1 MSRKRRAALMS
12 VCSNSVL
19 IVAKLAVGL
28 LTGAV
33 SIISEAIHSAMDL
46 VAALIAFFSVSRS
59 DAPPDDCHPYG
70 HDKIENVSGVIEALL
85 ILAASVWILLEAGAK
100 LLEPAPLASP
110 GWGVLVM
117 GGSALVNVLVSGHLY
132 RVAREEESL
141 ALEADALHLKAD
153 VLTSLGVAAGLLI
166 IWGGTALGWDLA
178 RLDPLVAIGVA
189 LFILK
194 EAIELLARALRGLL
208 DHRMEEGELGS
219 LEALLRE
226 HCPQGIDYH
235 DLRSRQSGRR
245 RHIDFHLTVP
255 PAMTV
260 ARSHA
265 LCDELERAIRG
276 LLPHAVVLIHVEPD
290 GLHQG

>member
-1 MSRKRRAALMS
+1 MNTKSRAALLS
-12 VCSNSVL
+12 VCSNSLL

-59 DAPPDDCHPYG
+59 DAPPDERHPYG
-70 HDKIENVSGVIEALL
+70 HDKIENISGVIEALL
-85 ILAASVWILLEAGAK
+85 ILVASLWIMTEALDK
-100 LLEPAPLASP
+100 LLHPEPISGA

-117 GGSALVNVLVSGHLY
+117 GGSALVNILVSRHLY

-153 VLTSLGVAAGLLI
+153 VLTSLGVAAGMLL
-166 IWGGTALGWDLA
+166 IWGGVSLGWDLA
-178 RLDPLVAIGVA
+178 RLDPIIAIGVA

-194 EAIELLARALRGLL
+194 EAIELLLKALRGLL
-208 DHRMEEGELGS
+208 DHRMEEAELAE
-219 LEALLRE
+219 LEQLLQAS
-226 HCPQGIDYH
+226 CPQGTAYH
-235 DLRSRQSGRR
+235 ALRSRQSGRR

-260 ARSHA
+260 AASHH
-265 LCDELERAIRG
+265 LCDELERLIAAM
-276 LLPHAVVLIHVEPD
+276 LPHAEVLIHVEPA
-290 GLHQG
+290 GVHGG

>member
-1 MSRKRRAALMS
+1 MNRKRRAALLS

-19 IVAKLAVGL
+19 IVAKLVVGL

-46 VAALIAFFSVSRS
+46 VASLIAFFSVSRS
-59 DAPPDDCHPYG
+59 DAPPDACHPYG
-70 HDKIENVSGVIEALL
+70 HDKIENISGVIEALL
-85 ILAASVWILLEAGAK
+85 ILAASLWILLEAGSRLFAP
-100 LLEPAPLASP
+100 EPLTGP

-117 GGSALVNVLVSGHLY
+117 GGSALVNVLVSRHLY

-153 VLTSLGVAAGLLI
+153 VLTSLGVSTGLLL
-166 IWGGTALGWDLA
+166 IWGGMVLGWDLA

-194 EAIELLARALRGLL
+194 EAAELLARALRGLL
-208 DHRMEEGELGS
+208 DHRMEEGELDS

-226 HCPQGIDYH
+226 RCPRGTGYH

-260 ARSHA
+260 DRAHA
-265 LCDELERAIRG
+265 LCDELEEAILG

-290 GLHQG
+290 SVHPL